1 MASIKRRYY
10 AWLIKAYFKKMRRT
24 IISSVVLGIL
34 VFFAFIGLL
43 NYYFRPL
50 IFKTT
55 ESVGYAGTYT
65 IPTLPKEL
73 LSEVS
78 FGLTSVDDK
87 GQIKVAAAESY
98 TIKDEK
104 IYTFKLKKGIKFH
117 DGKEL
122 TSQNVNLNFA
132 DVTSKPIDKYTIS
145 YTLKNPYSPFVV
157 SVAGPIFGKNLT
169 GIGKMKI
176 DDVDVNGGF
185 VRTLTLSN
193 TTSKDKKK
201 KIYFYPT
208 QKALKI
214 AFMLGEVSGIYGVN
228 STKVNGTDLSKWKK
242 VKTKSYTNYTSLVA
256 LFYNSNDPILNNKK
270 IRQAL
275 NYSLPENLPFGER
288 AFGPI
293 PPNSIYF
300 SQPPT
305 YKISDIELSKTL
317 LSTVKDPIKDPIV
330 ISTTEEYEAVA
341 QEVSAA
347 WKKLGILSKTK
358 IVQGIPSDFQVFI
371 YEIRLPEDP
380 DQYVLWHSDQV
391 NNITHYKNLR
401 IDKLLE
407 DGRSISDVEKRKKI
421 YADFQKYL
429 TDDVPA
435 SFFYFPR
442 EYNLTKTK

>member
-55 ESVGYAGTYT
+55 ESIGYAGTYT

-73 LSEVS
+73 LSEIS
-78 FGLTSVDDK
+78 FGLTTVNSK
-87 GQIKVAAAESY
+87 GQIQLAAAQSY
-98 TIKDEK
+98 TINDEK
-104 IYTFKLKKGIKFH
+104 EYTFKLKRGLKFH
-117 DGKEL
+117 DGKEF

-132 DVTSKPIDKYTIS
+132 DVTAKAIDKYTIS
-145 YTLKNPYSPFVV
+145 YVLKNPYSPFLA

-185 VRTLTLSN
+185 VRTMTLSN
-193 TTSKDKKK
+193 MTVKDKKK

-208 QKALKI
+208 QKALKV
-214 AFMLGEVSGIYGVN
+214 AFMLGEVSEIYGVN
-228 STKVNGTDLSKWKK
+228 STKINTTDLSKWKK
-242 VKTKSYTNYTSLVA
+242 VKTESYTNYTSLVS
-256 LFYNSNDPILNNKK
+256 LFYNSNDSILSNKK

-275 NYSLPENLPFGER
+275 NYSLPEDLPFGER

-305 YKISDIELSKTL
+305 YKISDIELAKTL

-330 ISTTEEYEAVA
+330 ISTTEEYEEVA

>member
-1 MASIKRRYY
+1 
-10 AWLIKAYFKKMRRT
+10 MRRT

-55 ESVGYAGTYT
+55 ESIGYAGTYT

-214 AFMLGEVSGIYGVN
+214 AFMLGEVSGMYGVN

-256 LFYNSNDPILNNKK
+256 LFYNSNDPILDNKK

-305 YKISDIELSKTL
+305 YKISDLELSKTL

>member
-228 STKVNGTDLSKWKK
+228 STKVTGTDLSKWKK

-256 LFYNSNDPILNNKK
+256 LFYNSNDPILDNKK

-305 YKISDIELSKTL
+305 YKISDLELSKTL

>member
-1 MASIKRRYY
+1 
-10 AWLIKAYFKKMRRT
+10 MRRT

-87 GQIKVAAAESY
+87 GQIKVAAAKSY

-347 WKKLGILSKTK
+347 WKKLGISSKTK

>member
-256 LFYNSNDPILNNKK
+256 LFYNSNDPILDNKK

>member
-1 MASIKRRYY
+1 
-10 AWLIKAYFKKMRRT
+10 
-24 IISSVVLGIL
+24 
-34 VFFAFIGLL
+34 
-43 NYYFRPL
+43 
-50 IFKTT
+50 
-55 ESVGYAGTYT
+55 
-65 IPTLPKEL
+65 
-73 LSEVS
+73 
-78 FGLTSVDDK
+78 
-87 GQIKVAAAESY
+87 
-98 TIKDEK
+98 
-104 IYTFKLKKGIKFH
+104 
-117 DGKEL
+117 
-122 TSQNVNLNFA
+122 
-132 DVTSKPIDKYTIS
+132 
-145 YTLKNPYSPFVV
+145 
-157 SVAGPIFGKNLT
+157 
-169 GIGKMKI
+169 
-176 DDVDVNGGF
+176 
-185 VRTLTLSN
+185 
-193 TTSKDKKK
+193 
-201 KIYFYPT
+201 
-208 QKALKI
+208 
-214 AFMLGEVSGIYGVN
+214 
-228 STKVNGTDLSKWKK
+228 
-242 VKTKSYTNYTSLVA
+242 
-256 LFYNSNDPILNNKK
+256 
-270 IRQAL
+270 
-275 NYSLPENLPFGER
+275 LPENLPFGER

-347 WKKLGILSKTK
+347 WKKLGISSKTK

>member
-1 MASIKRRYY
+1 
-10 AWLIKAYFKKMRRT
+10 MRRT

-317 LSTVKDPIKDPIV
+317 LSTVKDPIEDPIV

-347 WKKLGILSKTK
+347 WKKLGISSKTK

>member
-1 MASIKRRYY
+1 
-10 AWLIKAYFKKMRRT
+10 MRRT

-256 LFYNSNDPILNNKK
+256 LFYNSNDPILDNKK

-305 YKISDIELSKTL
+305 YKISDLELSKTL

>member
-55 ESVGYAGTYT
+55 ESIGYAGTYT

-73 LSEVS
+73 LSEIS
-78 FGLTSVDDK
+78 FGLTTVNSK
-87 GQIKVAAAESY
+87 GQIQLAAAQSY
-98 TIKDEK
+98 TINDEK
-104 IYTFKLKKGIKFH
+104 EYTFKLKRGLKFH
-117 DGKEL
+117 DGKEF

-132 DVTSKPIDKYTIS
+132 DVTAKAIDKYTIS
-145 YTLKNPYSPFVV
+145 YVLKNPYSPFVV

-256 LFYNSNDPILNNKK
+256 LFYNSNDPILDNKK

-305 YKISDIELSKTL
+305 YKISDLELSKTL

>member
-256 LFYNSNDPILNNKK
+256 LFYNSNDPILDNKK

-305 YKISDIELSKTL
+305 YKISDLELSKTL

>member
-317 LSTVKDPIKDPIV
+317 LSTVKDPIEDPIV

-347 WKKLGILSKTK
+347 WKKLGISSKTK

>member
-55 ESVGYAGTYT
+55 ESIGYAGTYT

-73 LSEVS
+73 LSEIS
-78 FGLTSVDDK
+78 FGLTTVNSK
-87 GQIKVAAAESY
+87 GQIQLAAAQSY
-98 TIKDEK
+98 TINDEK
-104 IYTFKLKKGIKFH
+104 EYTFKLKRGLKFH
-117 DGKEL
+117 DGKEF

-132 DVTSKPIDKYTIS
+132 DVTAKAIDKYTIS
-145 YTLKNPYSPFVV
+145 YVLKNPYSPFLA

-185 VRTLTLSN
+185 VRTMTLSN
-193 TTSKDKKK
+193 MTVKDKKK

-208 QKALKI
+208 QKALKV
-214 AFMLGEVSGIYGVN
+214 AFMLGEVSEIYGVN
-228 STKVNGTDLSKWKK
+228 STKINTTDLSKWKK
-242 VKTKSYTNYTSLVA
+242 VKTESYTNYTSLVS
-256 LFYNSNDPILNNKK
+256 LFYNSNDSILSNKK

-275 NYSLPENLPFGER
+275 NYSLPEDLPFGER

-305 YKISDIELSKTL
+305 YKISDLELSKTL